1 MRRVVI
7 TGMGTVNPIGNSVEE
22 LKESLRHGTS
32 GVGKIT
38 HFDTEGFKATLAG
51 EVKFE
56 GLDDLIGKKE
66 ARRMDRFTKL
76 AVAACEEAV
85 KDANLMEAYDP
96 FDVSIY
102 MTSGIGGLT
111 TMEENVKKYMEKGPG
126 RVSPFFIPMNILNMA
141 AGEISMRYKAMG
153 ISYAP
158 VSACASGTHSI
169 GEGFRAIKH
178 GYTKAAIVGGSEG
191 SITPMAVAGFS
202 NMKALNETSD
212 VLKASIPFD
221 KDRAGFVMGEG
232 AGALILEELEEAL
245 KRGAKIYGEVV
256 GYGATTDAYH
266 MTQPHPEALGA
277 YMAMKR
283 ALEEASVDPS
293 DVSYINAHGT
303 STPMNDRLESMA
315 VVNLFGD
322 QTPVSST
329 KSMTGHLLGAAGAVE
344 SIISILAIQEGFIPA
359 TVNTKEIDEDVKA
372 NVIIGKNLEK
382 DLQYVLSNS
391 LGFGGHNASL
401 LFKRWEGK

>member
-38 HFDTEGFKATLAG
+38 HFDTEGFKATLAC

-232 AGALILEELEEAL
+232 AGALILEDLEEAL

-277 YMAMKR
+277 YMAMKK
-283 ALEEASVDPS
+283 AVEEASIDPS
-293 DVSYINAHGT
+293 EVSYINAHGT

-322 QTPVSST
+322 KTPVSST

-344 SIISILAIQEGFIPA
+344 SIISIIAIQEGFIPA
-359 TVNTKEIDEDVKA
+359 TVNTKEVDEDVKA
-372 NVIIGKNLEK
+372 NVIIGENLEK

-401 LFKRWEGK
+401 LFKKWEGK

>member
-1 MRRVVI
+1 
-7 TGMGTVNPIGNSVEE
+7 
-22 LKESLRHGTS
+22 
-32 GVGKIT
+32 
-38 HFDTEGFKATLAG
+38 
-51 EVKFE
+51 
-56 GLDDLIGKKE
+56 
-66 ARRMDRFTKL
+66 
-76 AVAACEEAV
+76 
-85 KDANLMEAYDP
+85 
-96 FDVSIY
+96 
-102 MTSGIGGLT
+102 
-111 TMEENVKKYMEKGPG
+111 
-126 RVSPFFIPMNILNMA
+126 
-141 AGEISMRYKAMG
+141 MRYKAMG

-202 NMKALNETSD
+202 NMKALNETTD

-232 AGALILEELEEAL
+232 AGALILEDLEEAL
-245 KRGAKIYGEVV
+245 KRGATIYGEVV

-277 YMAMKR
+277 YMAMKK

-401 LFKRWEGK
+401 LFKKWEGK

>member
-22 LKESLRHGTS
+22 LKDSLRSGTS
-32 GVGKIT
+32 GVAKIT
-38 HFDTEGFKATLAG
+38 QFDTEGFKATLAC

-56 GLDDLIGKKE
+56 GLDELIGKKE

-85 KDANLMEAYDP
+85 KDANLMGAYDP

-102 MTSGIGGLT
+102 VTSGIGGLT
-111 TMEENVKKYMEKGPG
+111 TMEENMKKYMEKGPG

-153 ISYAP
+153 ISFAP

-202 NMKALNETSD
+202 NMKALNETTD

-232 AGALILEELEEAL
+232 AGALILEDLEEAL
-245 KRGAKIYGEVV
+245 KRGATIYGEVV

-277 YMAMKR
+277 YMAMKK
-283 ALEEASVDPS
+283 ALEEASIDPS
-293 DVSYINAHGT
+293 EVSYINAHGT

-315 VVNLFGD
+315 VMNLFGD
-322 QTPVSST
+322 KTPVSST

-344 SIISILAIQEGFIPA
+344 SIISIIAIQEGFIPA
-359 TVNTKEIDEDVKA
+359 TVNTKEIDEEVKA
-372 NVIIGKNLEK
+372 NVIIGKNLKK

-401 LFKRWEGK
+401 LFKKWEGK

>member
-22 LKESLRHGTS
+22 LKESLRNGTS
-32 GVGKIT
+32 GVAKIT
-38 HFDTEGFKATLAG
+38 QFDTEGFKATLAC
-51 EVKFE
+51 EVKFDE
-56 GLDDLIGKKE
+56 LDDLIGKKE

-85 KDANLMEAYDP
+85 KDANLVGAYDP

-102 MTSGIGGLT
+102 VTSGIGGLT
-111 TMEENVKKYMEKGPG
+111 TMEENMKKYMEKGPG

-153 ISYAP
+153 ISFAP

-202 NMKALNETSD
+202 NMKALNETTD

-232 AGALILEELEEAL
+232 AGALILEDLDEAL
-245 KRGAKIYGEVV
+245 KRGATIYGEVV

-277 YMAMKR
+277 YMAMKK
-283 ALEEASVDPS
+283 ALEEASIDPS
-293 DVSYINAHGT
+293 EVSYINAHGT

-315 VVNLFGD
+315 VMNLFGD
-322 QTPVSST
+322 KTPVSST

-344 SIISILAIQEGFIPA
+344 SIISIIAIQEGFIPA
-359 TVNTKEIDEDVKA
+359 TVNTKEIDEEVKA
-372 NVIIGKNLEK
+372 NVIIGKNLKK

-401 LFKRWEGK
+401 LFKKWEGK

>member
-22 LKESLRHGTS
+22 LKESLRNGTP
-32 GVGKIT
+32 GVAKIT
-38 HFDTEGFKATLAG
+38 QFDTEGFKATLAC

-56 GLDDLIGKKE
+56 GLDELIGKKE

-85 KDANLMEAYDP
+85 KDANLMGVYDP

-102 MTSGIGGLT
+102 VTSGIGGLT
-111 TMEENVKKYMEKGPG
+111 TMEENMKKYMEKGPG

-153 ISYAP
+153 ISFAP

-202 NMKALNETSD
+202 NMKALNETTD

-232 AGALILEELEEAL
+232 AGALILEDLDEAL
-245 KRGAKIYGEVV
+245 KRGATIYGEVV

-277 YMAMKR
+277 YMAMKK
-283 ALEEASVDPS
+283 ALEEASIAPS
-293 DVSYINAHGT
+293 EVSYINAHGT

-315 VVNLFGD
+315 VMNLFGD
-322 QTPVSST
+322 KTPVSST

-344 SIISILAIQEGFIPA
+344 SIISIIAIQEGFIPA
-359 TVNTKEIDEDVKA
+359 TVNTKEIDEEVKA
-372 NVIIGKNLEK
+372 NVIIGKNLKK

-401 LFKRWEGK
+401 LFKKWEGK